1 MQVSAVILC
10 LMLTAATFST
20 PLLAQPD
27 GVNAPVC
34 CYIFNKKIP
43 LKRVVSYERITSS
56 RCPKEAVIF
65 QTIAN
70 REICADPTQK
80 WVKDYIAKLDQKTQ
94 LKQNSTAPATSILLN
109 TSFTTQEP
117 KNL

>member
-10 LMLTAATFST
+10 LALTAATFNT
-20 PLLAQPD
+20 LLLAQPD
-27 GVNAPVC
+27 GVNAPAC
-34 CYIFNKKIP
+34 CYKFNKRIP
-43 LKRVVSYERITSS
+43 LRKVVSYVKVTSS

-70 REICADPTQK
+70 REICADPTEK
-80 WVKDYIAKLDQKTQ
+80 WVKDYIAKVDQNTQ
-94 LKQNSTAPATSILLN
+94 LKQNSTAPATSIPLN
-109 TSFTTQEP
+109 ASFTTQEP